1 MITKKSN
8 NCITGVLGKK
18 EKEYEAEKN
27 IWIKMT
33 ENIFFNSINP
43 KVGMKR
49 WKRGQG
55 TDGTNRKELTTW

>member
-8 NCITGVLGKK
+8 NCIIGVLGKK

-33 ENIFFNSINP
+33 ENNFFNSINP
-43 KVGMKR
+43 KVGRKR